1 MGKYSLGNTSL
12 DVSDNISKSQL
23 FVDEKHADKL
33 VSDIENELSII
44 NKSFMKVQLLI
55 NQSVNVGA
63 VSGKRGSAFKA
74 WAKKAKSQASQ
85 VDKLRDNLDQDYHDD
100 VKDYPIQKLDQR
112 IAELEKKIESM
123 AKKM

>member
-1 MGKYSLGNTSL
+1 MGKYSLGNTSI

-23 FVDEKHADKL
+23 FVDDKHADKL

-55 NQSVNVGA
+55 NQSVNMGA

-74 WAKKAKSQASQ
+74 WARKAKSQANSI
-85 VDKLRDNLDQDYHDD
+85 DKLKASLSEKFNDDLRNYPLKLLDD
-100 VKDYPIQKLDQR
+100 R
-112 IAELEKKIESM
+112 IAELERRIASLSNE
-123 AKKM
+123 